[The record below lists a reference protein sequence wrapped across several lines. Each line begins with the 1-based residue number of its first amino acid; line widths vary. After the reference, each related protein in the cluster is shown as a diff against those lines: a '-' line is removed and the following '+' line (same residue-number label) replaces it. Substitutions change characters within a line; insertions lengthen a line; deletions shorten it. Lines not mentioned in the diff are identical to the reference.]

1 MGKKAESKKESTS
14 KKSASIAGVKKSGDK
29 LPPFAKAHE
38 LYLSTVIS
46 TDILVKAIQTA
57 YGAYGDVRAKPNK
70 ANDGDLTVQVFR
82 NKQTKIPVIEIPQNR
97 WVQELVIPELAHFF
111 GPGKVVK
118 INDVTEYLGGHEF
131 LYERESEVLKF
142 DQTTAKQCFSHLDE
156 VDSETFTYPRTSWS
170 DFTQFRLLIYRLLQ
184 LGESKLLQQY
194 IKRTELDEKSR
205 GLNEQLSLAMVHIY
219 MVGAGAGNYFAE
231 DRFRHTQES
240 FDNMFQEH
248 GLEEL
253 QLTDVQRIAALEA
266 LIDNPQ
272 SKEFVEAALSA
283 LRNRKRK

>member
-1 MGKKAESKKESTS
+1 MAKKAGSKEESTT
-14 KKSASIAGVKKSGDK
+14 KKSTDK
-29 LPPFAKAHE
+29 LPPSGFAKAHE

-82 NKQTKIPVIEIPQNR
+82 NKQTKIPVIEIPRNR
-97 WVQELVIPELAHFF
+97 WIQELVVPELAHFF

-219 MVGAGAGNYFAE
+219 MVGAGAGNYADSE
-231 DRFRHTQES
+231 YLQRDQES
-240 FDNMFQEH
+240 FDHMLQEH
-248 GLEEL
+248 GLDL
-253 QLTDVQRIAALEA
+253 KLTDARRIAALEA

-272 SKEFVEAALSA
+272 SKEFVEEALSA
-283 LRNRKRK
+283 LRKRKRK

>member
-1 MGKKAESKKESTS
+1 MAKKAGSKKEASTKKPAFIAGE
-14 KKSASIAGVKKSGDK
+14 KKSPDK
-29 LPPFAKAHE
+29 LPPSGFAKAHE

-82 NKQTKIPVIEIPQNR
+82 NKQTKIPVIEIPRNR
-97 WVQELVIPELAHFF
+97 WVQELVVPELAHFF

-156 VDSETFTYPRTSWS
+156 VDSGLPR
-170 DFTQFRLLIYRLLQ
+170 
-184 LGESKLLQQY
+184 
-194 IKRTELDEKSR
+194 
-205 GLNEQLSLAMVHIY
+205 
-219 MVGAGAGNYFAE
+219 
-231 DRFRHTQES
+231 
-240 FDNMFQEH
+240 
-248 GLEEL
+248 
-253 QLTDVQRIAALEA
+253 
-266 LIDNPQ
+266 
-272 SKEFVEAALSA
+272 
-283 LRNRKRK
+283 LRP